1 MPKLEIANNNRY
13 GHRRIE
19 EVPRWDRWDTRM
31 PDPKDQLR
39 VIDLYHKSGSK
50 SKSEFVR
57 ARLLGEHFK
66 VITVDKSAVE
76 YYRKL
81 SELTAQVHKIG
92 INYNQVVRFL
102 HITGRG
108 TTTQTLLQE
117 LIRLTKELT
126 ALQEKAVSLTIDY
139 RERDDKCPTPL

>member
-1 MPKLEIANNNRY
+1 MASDKSRKRVAKKYGDMPDK
-13 GHRRIE
+13 
-19 EVPRWDRWDTRM
+19 WDDWHVRL
-31 PDPKDQLR
+31 PDPKDQIR
-39 VIDLYHKSGSK
+39 VIDLYQKSGSM

-92 INYNQVVRFL
+92 TNYNQVVRL
-102 HITGRG
+102 MHLYTAEKSVKA
-108 TTTQTLLQE
+108 LLRE
-117 LIRLTKELT
+117 LINLTNEIKSR
-126 ALQEKAVSLTIDY
+126 QEQAMDLTIAF
-139 RERDDKCPTPL
+139 RKKKEV

>member
-1 MPKLEIANNNRY
+1 MASDKSRKRVAKKYGDMPDK
-13 GHRRIE
+13 
-19 EVPRWDRWDTRM
+19 WDDWHFRL
-31 PDPKDQLR
+31 PDPKDQIR
-39 VIDLYHKSGSK
+39 VIELYHKSGSM

-81 SELTAQVHKIG
+81 TEITAEVHKIG
-92 INYNQVVRFL
+92 VNYNQVVRFL
-102 HITGRG
+102 HITERE
-108 TTTQTLLQE
+108 TTIQSLLKE

-126 ALQEKAVSLTIDY
+126 ALQEQTVSLTIDY
-139 RERDDKCPTPL
+139 RERDDKYPTPL

>member
-1 MPKLEIANNNRY
+1 M
-13 GHRRIE
+13 
-19 EVPRWDRWDTRM
+19 
-31 PDPKDQLR
+31 
-39 VIDLYHKSGSK
+39 

-81 SELTAQVHKIG
+81 SDLTAQVHKIG

-117 LIRLTKELT
+117 LIHLTKELT
-126 ALQEKAVSLTIDY
+126 ALQEQTVSLTINY
-139 RERDDKCPTPL
+139 RER

>member
-1 MPKLEIANNNRY
+1 MASDKSRKKVAKKYGDMPDK
-13 GHRRIE
+13 
-19 EVPRWDRWDTRM
+19 WDDWHVRL
-31 PDPKDQLR
+31 PDPKDQIR
-39 VIDLYHKSGSK
+39 VIDLYQKSGAM

-92 INYNQVVRFL
+92 ANYNQVVRFL
-102 HITGRG
+102 HITERE

-117 LIRLTKELT
+117 LIHLTKKLT
-126 ALQEKAVSLTIDY
+126 ALQEQTVSLTIDY

>member
-1 MPKLEIANNNRY
+1 MASDKSRKRVAKKYGDMPDK
-13 GHRRIE
+13 
-19 EVPRWDRWDTRM
+19 WDDWHVRL
-31 PDPKDQLR
+31 PDPKDQIR
-39 VIDLYHKSGSK
+39 VIDLYHKSGSM

-92 INYNQVVRFL
+92 TNYNQVVRL
-102 HITGRG
+102 MHLYTADKSVKA
-108 TTTQTLLQE
+108 LLRE
-117 LIRLTKELT
+117 LIKLTNEIKSI
-126 ALQEKAVSLTIDY
+126 QEQAMDLTIAF
-139 RERDDKCPTPL
+139 RKKKEV

>member
-1 MPKLEIANNNRY
+1 MASDKSRNKVAKMY
-13 GHRRIE
+13 G
-19 EVPRWDRWDTRM
+19 DM
-31 PDPKDQLR
+31 PDKWDDWHIRLPNPKDQLR
-39 VIDLYHKSGSK
+39 VIDLYHRSGSK

-92 INYNQVVRFL
+92 TNYNQVVRLL
-102 HITGRG
+102 HVTGREIE
-108 TTTQTLLQE
+108 TQNLLQE

-126 ALQEKAVSLTIDY
+126 ALQKQTVSLTIDY
-139 RERDDKCPTPL
+139 RKKM

>member
-1 MPKLEIANNNRY
+1 MASDKSRKRVAKKYGNMPDK
-13 GHRRIE
+13 
-19 EVPRWDRWDTRM
+19 WDDWHVRL
-31 PDPKDQLR
+31 PDPKDQIR
-39 VIDLYHKSGSK
+39 VIDLYHKSGAM

-92 INYNQVVRFL
+92 TNYNQVVRL
-102 HITGRG
+102 MHLYTADKSVKA
-108 TTTQTLLQE
+108 LLRE
-117 LIRLTKELT
+117 LIKLTNEIKSIQEQAMDLTVEFRKKKE
-126 ALQEKAVSLTIDY
+126 V
-139 RERDDKCPTPL
+139 

>member
-1 MPKLEIANNNRY
+1 MTSDKSRKRVAKKYGDMPDK
-13 GHRRIE
+13 
-19 EVPRWDRWDTRM
+19 WDDWHVRL
-31 PDPKDQLR
+31 PDPKDQIR
-39 VIDLYHKSGSK
+39 VIDLYHKSGSM

-92 INYNQVVRFL
+92 TNYNQVVRL
-102 HITGRG
+102 MHLYTAEKSVKA
-108 TTTQTLLQE
+108 LLRE
-117 LIRLTKELT
+117 LINLTNEIKSIQEQAMDLTVEFRKKKE
-126 ALQEKAVSLTIDY
+126 V
-139 RERDDKCPTPL
+139 

>member
-1 MPKLEIANNNRY
+1 MASDKSRKRVAKKYGDMPDK
-13 GHRRIE
+13 
-19 EVPRWDRWDTRM
+19 WDDWHVRL
-31 PDPKDQLR
+31 PDPKDQIR
-39 VIDLYHKSGSK
+39 VIDLYHKSGSM

-81 SELTAQVHKIG
+81 TEIAAEVHKIG
-92 INYNQVVRFL
+92 VNYNQVVRFL
-102 HITGRG
+102 HITERE

-117 LIRLTKELT
+117 LILLTKELI
-126 ALQEKAVSLTIDY
+126 ALQEKTVSLTIDY
-139 RERDDKCPTPL
+139 RER

>member
-31 PDPKDQLR
+31 PDVKDQLR
-39 VIDLYHKSGSK
+39 AIDLYNKSGAVSK
-50 SKSEFVR
+50 SDFVR
-57 ARLLGEHFK
+57 ARILGESFK

-76 YYRKL
+76 YHRKL

-102 HITGRG
+102 HITERE
-108 TTTQTLLQE
+108 TTTQNLLQE
-117 LIRLTKELT
+117 LIHLTKELI
-126 ALQEKAVSLTIDY
+126 ALQEQTVSLTIDY
-139 RERDDKCPTPL
+139 RER

>member
-1 MPKLEIANNNRY
+1 MASDKSRKRVAKKY
-13 GHRRIE
+13 G
-19 EVPRWDRWDTRM
+19 DM
-31 PDPKDQLR
+31 PDKWDDWHVRLPAPKDQIR
-39 VIDLYHKSGSK
+39 VIDLYHKSGSM

-92 INYNQVVRFL
+92 TNYNQVVRL
-102 HITGRG
+102 MHLYTAEKSVKA
-108 TTTQTLLQE
+108 LLRE
-117 LIRLTKELT
+117 LINLTNEIKSI
-126 ALQEKAVSLTIDY
+126 QEQAMDLTIAF
-139 RERDDKCPTPL
+139 RKKKEV